1 MYLILY
7 LEIRKN
13 TILTIGIIVFPKT
26 STTFG
31 FGKYFK
37 QICIE
42 NMFLLD
48 LVTLK

>member
-13 TILTIGIIVFPKT
+13 TIFTIYTIVFLKT
-26 STTFG
+26 YTTL
-31 FGKYFK
+31 GKYFK

-42 NMFLLD
+42 NMFLPD